1 MKLKNLFRRAKKE
14 DRPEKTA
21 KTKTAAAEMILDD
34 EVLQMLSG
42 GVQRDK
48 VWSMYAG
55 GERVS
60 YTNAVS
66 RITGVHLG
74 SHD

>member
-14 DRPEKTA
+14 DRTEKAA

-42 GVQRDK
+42 GVQRGK
-48 VWSMYAG
+48 VWPTY
-55 GERVS
+55 
-60 YTNAVS
+60 YKNPTNLC
-66 RITGVHLG
+66 IVHCE
-74 SHD
+74 D